1 MKFAKKLVLP
11 LFRQIARRH
20 DQTTLQIAAGDQ
32 LLDEQT
38 GHDGFAGTRVVR
50 KDVPQ
55 RQAWQHLL
63 INCRDLVWQGL
74 NSRSVDRQIRVKQ
87 VCQMDA
93 VRFGYKAHL
102 IGICAETPRQTVT
115 QHIHGRLISTIE
127 DLTAKLPSAVL
138 ECNFQCCIAIPL
150 HRNNGHS
157 FPCRNAVQLAADRD
171 LLQMCH
177 GSSFPNCPLR
187 TCTFTDSQG
196 FLHITTV
203 YRETPANATISGK
216 SSAKSHS
223 SSTKGFMYSNQFEKV
238 RFSEFSGSFIKWYF
252 RISKPCC
259 RRFQRG
265 GHRLAQPAL
274 GSTVWHAMPCELH
287 KSCPARGEVAY
298 RISRPGL

>member
-20 DQTTLQIAAGDQ
+20 DQATLQIAAGDQ

-38 GHDGFAGTRVVR
+38 GHDGFAGTGVVR

-93 VRFGYKAHL
+93 VRFGYEAHL
-102 IGICAETPRQTVT
+102 ISICAETPRQTVT

-150 HRNNGHS
+150 HRNNCHS

-177 GSSFPNCPLR
+177 GSSFPNCPPR
-187 TCTFTDSQG
+187 ICTFSDSQG
-196 FLHITTV
+196 FLHIITV
-203 YRETPANATISGK
+203 YREPPANATISGK

-238 RFSEFSGSFIKWYF
+238 QVLSGQFGKEL
-252 RISKPCC
+252 P
-259 RRFQRG
+259 
-265 GHRLAQPAL
+265 
-274 GSTVWHAMPCELH
+274 WHIWR
-287 KSCPARGEVAY
+287 KSRSAA
-298 RISRPGL
+298 S

>member
-38 GHDGFAGTRVVR
+38 GHDGFTGTGVVR

-63 INCRDLVWQGL
+63 INCRDLVGQGL

-93 VRFGYKAHL
+93 VRFGYEAHL
-102 IGICAETPRQTVT
+102 ISICAETPRQTVT

-150 HRNNGHS
+150 HRNNCHS

-187 TCTFTDSQG
+187 TCTFSNWLEYMKPFVEDEWDLAELLPEIVAFAGVSRY
-196 FLHITTV
+196 TV
-203 YRETPANATISGK
+203 VICK
-216 SSAKSHS
+216 
-223 SSTKGFMYSNQFEKV
+223 
-238 RFSEFSGSFIKWYF
+238 
-252 RISKPCC
+252 KP
-259 RRFQRG
+259 
-265 GHRLAQPAL
+265 
-274 GSTVWHAMPCELH
+274 
-287 KSCPARGEVAY
+287 
-298 RISRPGL
+298 